1 MREIN
6 RYTNENKIFP
16 VVYTSTIGENKTDRD
31 VNELNIIEGISRTP
45 QVWID
50 CQVIERRGEQLEIH
64 WDIRDGIFKDNVIS
78 DMFMAFE
85 YAIRKIA
92 TIMIGQKKIF

>member
-16 VVYTSTIGENKTDRD
+16 VVYTSTVGEEKTARD
-31 VNELNIIEGISRTP
+31 VNKLNIIEGISRTP

-50 CQVIERRGEQLEIH
+50 CQVIERRGQLEIH

-85 YAIRKIA
+85 YVIRKIA
-92 TIMIGQKKIF
+92 TNNDWTEKIF